1 MKNIIEQVRAI
12 RTQQVIQTTG
22 LGRTTI
28 FRAVKEGRFPKPIK
42 LSERAI
48 GWLESDVRAWLESRR
63 VA

>member
-1 MKNIIEQVRAI
+1 MENNTEQVRAI
-12 RTQQVIQTTG
+12 RTEQVMQITG

-28 FRAVKEGRFPKPIK
+28 FRAVKEGRFPKPLK
-42 LSERAI
+42 LGERAI